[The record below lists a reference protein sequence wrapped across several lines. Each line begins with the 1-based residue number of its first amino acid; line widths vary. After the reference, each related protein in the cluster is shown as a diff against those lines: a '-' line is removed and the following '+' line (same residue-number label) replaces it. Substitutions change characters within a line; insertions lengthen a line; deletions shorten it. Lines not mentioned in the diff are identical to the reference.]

1 MKKSVKITLWVLGSL
16 VALIIALFLCADI
29 IASRLVNK
37 EVKKSLANLPDV
49 EASVGGVY
57 LNIIS
62 GSAIVTDIT
71 FSTNSLNW
79 TDSVSDRRVPGLAV
93 HVPKLE
99 VWNIRYWEL
108 FHDHRLVIQNV
119 SLDDPIVEVYLDE

>member
-16 VALIIALFLCADI
+16 VTLIIALFLCADI

-79 TDSVSDRRVPGLAV
+79 KDSVSDRRASASHL
-93 HVPKLE
+93 HQS
-99 VWNIRYWEL
+99 
-108 FHDHRLVIQNV
+108 HRAY
-119 SLDDPIVEVYLDE
+119 SLLQRLYESGSGQK